1 MEHELKWNQLK
12 KQELKKVEEYAKG
25 YMNFLDSSKTERECA
40 KEIIRL
46 AELNGFKDIEYYQ
59 KKGKITADRKSVV

>member
-12 KQELKKVEEYAKG
+12 MQELKKVEEYAKS
-25 YMNFLDSSKTERECA
+25 YMDFLDASKTERECA

-46 AELNGFKDIEYYQ
+46 AELNGFKDITHYQ
-59 KKGKITADRKSVV
+59 KKERLLLEVK

>member
-25 YMNFLDSSKTERECA
+25 YMNFF
-40 KEIIRL
+40 
-46 AELNGFKDIEYYQ
+46 GFF
-59 KKGKITADRKSVV
+59 